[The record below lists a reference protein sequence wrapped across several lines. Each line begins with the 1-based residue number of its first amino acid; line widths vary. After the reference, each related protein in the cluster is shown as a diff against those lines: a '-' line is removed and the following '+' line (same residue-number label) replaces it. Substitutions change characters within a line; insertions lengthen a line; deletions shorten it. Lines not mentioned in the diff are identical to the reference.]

1 MSPLIFIIF
10 GATGDLTQR
19 KLIPAIFSLFE
30 KKKVSPDMYIV
41 GVGRRD
47 IDQQT
52 FQDQMKEAIL
62 KKKNQSS
69 RIQTLPD
76 WDAFSKH
83 LVYVQGQFEDNE
95 LYTKLTSTLEAYDK
109 KLQACIPRFFYL
121 ATPPNHYETI
131 LEHLRDSK
139 LSEGCQPG
147 SFREEL
153 LSQDAQ
159 MKKEKQDPQLV
170 ASYTRILIEKP
181 FGRNLHTARHLDEL
195 LGSFFEERQIYR
207 IDHYLAKET
216 VQNILAFRFA
226 NGIFEP
232 TWTNEFIDHVQI
244 TVSEDLGIETRGNF
258 YDGIGALRDFVQ
270 NHIMQMVSLV
280 AMEQPRAFDAQSVR
294 DERTKVIQSIY
305 KEKEEDLN
313 NFIIRAQY
321 EDGEVDKQTLQAYTK
336 EQGVHPESKT
346 ETFVAMKLTI
356 DAPRWKDVP
365 FYIRTGK
372 RLGSKVTE
380 ISLHYKKPALCYDDV
395 CLFDPENVYR
405 NVLTIRIHPEER
417 IALRLMVK
425 RPGYGM
431 DLVPVHM
438 NFHYDQ
444 EFDQDTSL
452 DAYERLLL
460 DAIVGDQMRFA
471 RTDEID
477 ASWQIVNPILEA
489 WERNESP
496 LLTYKPGTMGPKE
509 ASELIEKDGRK
520 WYLEEK

>member
-10 GATGDLTQR
+10 GVTGDLTQR
-19 KLIPAIFSLFE
+19 KLMPSIFSLFE
-30 KKKVSPDMYIV
+30 KNRVSQDMYIV

-47 IDQQT
+47 LDQQV
-52 FQDQMKEAIL
+52 FQDQMKESIL
-62 KKKNQSS
+62 KKKKRSHTS
-69 RIQTLPD
+69 PSLSD
-76 WDAFSKH
+76 WEAFSKN
-83 LVYVQGQFEDNE
+83 LIYVQGQFEDTE
-95 LYTKLTSTLEAYDK
+95 LYTKLTATLEAYDK
-109 KLQACIPRFFYL
+109 KFQACIPRFFYL
-121 ATPPNHYETI
+121 ATPPDHYETI

-147 SFREEL
+147 SVREAL
-153 LSQDAQ
+153 LSHTSGEDQQRLDNHLTA
-159 MKKEKQDPQLV
+159 
-170 ASYTRILIEKP
+170 AYTRVLIEKP

-195 LGSFFEERQIYR
+195 LGSIFEERQIYR

-244 TVSEDLGIETRGNF
+244 TVSEDIGIETRGNF

-280 AMEQPRAFDAQSVR
+280 AMEQPRAFDAQFVR
-294 DERTKVIQSIY
+294 DERTKVIKSIN
-305 KEKEEDLN
+305 KEISQPLD
-313 NFIIRAQY
+313 NFIIRSQY
-321 EDGEVDKQTLQAYTK
+321 EEGEVNEEKLQGYK
-336 EQGVHPESKT
+336 SEKGVHPKSQT
-346 ETFVAMKLTI
+346 ETFVAMKLAI
-356 DAPRWKDVP
+356 DTPRWKDVP

-395 CLFDPENVYR
+395 CLFDPEKVYR

-438 NFHYDQ
+438 SFRYDQ

-489 WERNESP
+489 WERNEAP
-496 LLTYKPGTMGPKE
+496 LLTYKPGTMGPHE
-509 ASELIEKDGRK
+509 AFELIEKDGRR